1 MEPTIDILHSAL
13 NGLMSRQ
20 SVIAANI
27 ANASTPGYQASQV
40 DFETAL
46 RQALD
51 AGSAP
56 PVDPAVV
63 SPTNATPNQ
72 DGNNVNLEADTLSLA
87 DTELRYQAMV
97 DAVNGQFQILNTS
110 IAG

>member
-1 MEPTIDILHSAL
+1 MDPTIDVLHAAL

-20 SVIAANI
+20 SVIANNI
-27 ANASTPGYQASQV
+27 ANASTPGFQASQV

-46 RQALD
+46 RQAMQAGTAPSLD
-51 AGSAP
+51 G
-56 PVDPAVV
+56 AVV
-63 SPTNATPNQ
+63 SPTGAPSNQ

-97 DAVNGQFQILNTS
+97 DAMNGQFQILNTS
-110 IAG
+110 IQG